1 MNFKKTFDYVVVFF
15 SIVTIVLICAL
26 SVALFGVYRGL
37 AYGLILTLFFG
48 AIIAIGL
55 WSQRVRKV
63 IKSSSIPLDSLSK
76 NEIIEIPLMESL
88 NKYEFNAWP
97 IVIALIVV
105 LFILNFQF
113 ILNDLEYSMGN
124 IFFWLNAIIISI
136 FSLAIIFL
144 RIDLN
149 KKKDLFKLS
158 PVRRVLFTHE
168 GIHLPFEMITQSGVI
183 FALKNKQPDIFIPW
197 NEIQSWE
204 VYPGGGQSPS
214 QFSLSLTGDSKKYC
228 SPLGLLGIVR
238 TSEITPHEERI
249 LNFASQHLNCD
260 IRIRS

>member
-1 MNFKKTFDYVVVFF
+1 MNFKKTFDYVVIFF
-15 SIVTIVLICAL
+15 SVVTVVLICAL
-26 SVALFGVYRGL
+26 GVALFGVYQGL
-37 AYGLILTLFFG
+37 LYGLILTLFFA

-63 IKSSSIPLDSLSK
+63 IKSSPISLDSIAKS
-76 NEIIEIPLMESL
+76 EIIEIPLVESL
-88 NKYEFNAWP
+88 KKYEFNAWP

-105 LFILNFQF
+105 LFVLNFQF
-113 ILNDLEYSMGN
+113 ILNDFEYSLGD

-149 KKKDLFKLS
+149 KKKDLLKLS

-168 GIHLPFEMITQSGVI
+168 GIHLPFEMITQSGVV
-183 FALKNKQPDIFIPW
+183 FALKYQQPDIFIPW

-204 VYPGGGQSPS
+204 VYPGGGNSPS

-238 TSEITPHEERI
+238 TSEISPHEERI
-249 LNFASQHLNCD
+249 LNFASQHLSCD

>member
-1 MNFKKTFDYVVVFF
+1 MNFKKTFDYVVIFF
-15 SIVTIVLICAL
+15 SVVTVVLICAL
-26 SVALFGVYRGL
+26 AIALFGAYQGL
-37 AYGLILTLFFG
+37 LYGLILTLFFG
-48 AIIAIGL
+48 AIIAFGL
-55 WSQRVRKV
+55 WSQRVKKV
-63 IKSSSIPLDSLSK
+63 IKSTPVSIGSVSTHDL
-76 NEIIEIPLMESL
+76 IEIPLVESL
-88 NKYEFNAWP
+88 KKYEFNAWP

-105 LFILNFQF
+105 LFVLNFQF

-136 FSLAIIFL
+136 FSTAIIFL

-149 KKKDLFKLS
+149 KKKDLLKLS

-168 GIHLPFEMITQSGVI
+168 GIHLPFEMITQSGVV
-183 FALKNKQPDIFIPW
+183 FALKYQQPDIFIPW

-204 VYPGGGQSPS
+204 VYPGGGNSPS

-249 LNFASQHLNCD
+249 INFASQHLSCD